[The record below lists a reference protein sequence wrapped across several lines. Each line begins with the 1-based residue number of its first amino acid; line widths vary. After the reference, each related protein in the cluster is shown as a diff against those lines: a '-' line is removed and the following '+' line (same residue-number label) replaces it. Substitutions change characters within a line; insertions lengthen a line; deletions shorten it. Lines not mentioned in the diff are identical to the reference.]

1 METKIEE
8 KKEQKPLE
16 KIELL
21 KEDGSFDL
29 IIPIEVEK
37 KIRWMCQQISTT
49 EWSGTL
55 FYKPEGKYEDDTLV
69 IRCVDFFP
77 MDIGSQSY
85 TEFDMSPDVIGYM
98 AENPELLDCQMGLI
112 HSHNTMATFFSGT
125 DTSTLLEEGKDRNH
139 FVSLIVNNAGTYT
152 AGITRLDH
160 TIAKVTEE
168 CSFHTFQD
176 EVVNFEDNS
185 YTKEITQVIWRNLK
199 IIKEGEEESR
209 FLTLENRLKEIR
221 EVKAAKVKTVLAS
234 TVYAPSKTTPDY
246 EGWRNSANYDE
257 DDAYGYEGYGGYGG
271 YYGKSTPKQLELPF
285 ESEKDD
291 KLDMNIIMRTVK
303 QLLTGSIILPND
315 SKININEWVKTMVPL
330 FDRRF
335 KSMKDFET
343 WSDNYIDF
351 LVWDLDDPNLF
362 KTCDTASIGATQII
376 KVLKKLPG
384 NKYIDSFIDSLNS
397 YTFQGN

>member
-8 KKEQKPLE
+8 KKEKKPQE
-16 KIELL
+16 KVELL
-21 KEDGSFDL
+21 KEEGSFDL
-29 IIPIEVEK
+29 IIPVEVEK
-37 KIRWMCQQISTT
+37 KIRWMCQQVSSI

-77 MDIGSQSY
+77 MDIGSQGY

-98 AENPELLDCQMGLI
+98 TENPELLDCQMGLI

-160 TIAKVTEE
+160 TVAKVTEE

-185 YTKEITQVIWRNLK
+185 YTKEVTQVIWRNLK
-199 IIKEGEEESR
+199 IIKEGEEESK
-209 FLTLENRLKEIR
+209 FSILENRLKEIR
-221 EVKAAKVKTVLAS
+221 EAKAAKVKAAPAS
-234 TVYAPSKTTPDY
+234 TAYTPRTATSY
-246 EGWRNSANYDE
+246 EDWRNERDYDE
-257 DDAYGYEGYGGYGG
+257 DDAYGYEGYGGY
-271 YYGKSTPKQLELPF
+271 YSNSKPATPKQQELPF
-285 ESEKDD
+285 KSEEND
-291 KLDMNIIMRTVK
+291 KLDMNIIMRAVK
-303 QLLTGSIILPND
+303 QLLTGSVILPND
-315 SKININEWVKTMVPL
+315 SKINIKEWVKTMVPL

-335 KSMKDFET
+335 ASMKYFET
-343 WSDNYIDF
+343 WSENYIDF
-351 LVWDLDDPNLF
+351 LVWDLNDPKLF
-362 KTCDTASIGATQII
+362 ESSDIAAIGAAQMIE
-376 KVLKKLPG
+376 VLEKLPR
-384 NKYIDSFIDSLNS
+384 NKYIDSFINSLNS
-397 YTFQGN
+397 YTFQGD

>member
-1 METKIEE
+1 
-8 KKEQKPLE
+8 
-16 KIELL
+16 
-21 KEDGSFDL
+21 
-29 IIPIEVEK
+29 
-37 KIRWMCQQISTT
+37 MCQQVSSI

-98 AENPELLDCQMGLI
+98 TENPELLDCQMGLI

-160 TIAKVTEE
+160 TVAKVTEE

-185 YTKEITQVIWRNLK
+185 YTKEVTHIIWRNLK
-199 IIKEGEEESR
+199 IIKEGEEEPK

-221 EVKAAKVKTVLAS
+221 EAKAAKVKTIPSS
-234 TVYAPSKTTPDY
+234 TAYTPRVATSY
-246 EGWRNSANYDE
+246 EDWRNNRDYDE
-257 DDAYGYEGYGGYGG
+257 DDVYGYEGYGGYGG
-271 YYGKSTPKQLELPF
+271 YYGNSKPATPKQQELPF
-285 ESEKDD
+285 KGEEGT

-303 QLLTGSIILPND
+303 QLITGSVILPND
-315 SKININEWVKTMVPL
+315 SKINIKEWVKTMVSL
-330 FDRRF
+330 FDKRF
-335 KSMKDFET
+335 DSMKTFES
-343 WSDNYIDF
+343 WSDSYIDF
-351 LVWDLDDPNLF
+351 LIWDLDDPKLF
-362 KTCDTASIGATQII
+362 KSSDTAAIGAEQMIE
-376 KVLKKLPG
+376 VLEKLPR
-384 NKYIDSFIDSLNS
+384 NKYIDSFINSLDS
-397 YTFQGN
+397 YTFQGD

>member
-1 METKIEE
+1 M
-8 KKEQKPLE
+8 
-16 KIELL
+16 ELL
-21 KEDGSFDL
+21 KEEGSFDL
-29 IIPIEVEK
+29 IIPVEVEK
-37 KIRWMCQQISTT
+37 KIRWMCQQVSSI

-77 MDIGSQSY
+77 MDIGSQGY

-98 AENPELLDCQMGLI
+98 TENPELLDCQMGLI

-160 TIAKVTEE
+160 TVAKVTEE

-185 YTKEITQVIWRNLK
+185 YTKEVTQVIWRNLK
-199 IIKEGEEESR
+199 IIKEGEEEPKFSI
-209 FLTLENRLKEIR
+209 LENRLKEIR
-221 EVKAAKVKTVLAS
+221 EAKAAKVKAAPAS
-234 TVYAPSKTTPDY
+234 TAYTPRTATSY
-246 EGWRNSANYDE
+246 EDWRNGRDYDE

-271 YYGKSTPKQLELPF
+271 YYGNSKPATPKQQELPF
-285 ESEKDD
+285 KSEKND
-291 KLDMNIIMRTVK
+291 KLDMNIIMRAVK
-303 QLLTGSIILPND
+303 QLLTGSVILPND
-315 SKININEWVKTMVPL
+315 SKINIKEWVKTMVPL

-335 KSMKDFET
+335 DSMKDFET
-343 WSDNYIDF
+343 WSENYIDF
-351 LVWDLDDPNLF
+351 LVWDLDDPKLF
-362 KTCDTASIGATQII
+362 KSSDTAAIGAAQMIE
-376 KVLKKLPG
+376 VLEKLPS
-384 NKYIDSFIDSLNS
+384 NKYIDSFINSLNG
-397 YTFQGN
+397 YTFEEM